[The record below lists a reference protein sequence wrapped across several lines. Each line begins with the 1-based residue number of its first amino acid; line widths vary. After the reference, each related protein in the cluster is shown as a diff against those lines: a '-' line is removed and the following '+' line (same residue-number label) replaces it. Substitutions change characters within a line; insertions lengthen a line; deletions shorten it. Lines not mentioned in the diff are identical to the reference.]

1 MSTQHTEI
9 SPYLFKEML
18 IAAYQLLE
26 YEKEYI
32 NSLNVFPVPDGDT
45 GTNMTLTMKAAVDAL
60 DKYPCKNIS
69 ELSEVVANH
78 CILGARGNSGMIL
91 ANFFKG
97 FAQSL
102 KFIDKLDINGLAKAI
117 VEGAQTAYRAVRNP
131 VEGTILTVMNAVA
144 KKVKEFSQK
153 ENLASFFEKILE
165 TAIQVHKKNP
175 ELLPQLKKAG
185 VVDAGAQGFVDILK
199 AFTFVIKGKKIEFSK
214 KKKIR
219 PINSIWSEPPNYN
232 FSLEFFIK
240 GKTLSAEEI
249 SSALANYG
257 DSLVVTK
264 IKDRVRVHIHTN
276 SPEQVKKISSSF
288 GEFILV
294 CEDDML
300 AQQKAFLNQNKLGIV
315 AISPGEGF
323 TEIFFENGSDAV
335 ITFSKS
341 KPSVKEIVDACDKL
355 NSNSIILLPND
366 ADIISTALEATHLL
380 SKRVEVLPTKSPAEG
395 LSALL
400 CFNKESSLSENLDL
414 MKSTISQVKS
424 GRIAKAIRW
433 TKISDISINKG
444 DFIGIFDNQIQ
455 AKGKSVEEVLLK
467 LLHKMV
473 SPENEIIMIYRG
485 KDMKEKRIEKL
496 KEILKSNFPDKEIQ
510 YYYGGQ
516 LFYHLIVGVF

>member
-60 DKYPCKNIS
+60 NKHPCTNIS
-69 ELSEVVANH
+69 ELSELVANH

-117 VEGAQTAYRAVRNP
+117 IEGAQTAYHAVRNP

-144 KKVKEFSQK
+144 KKVREFSPK
-153 ENLASFFEKILE
+153 ENLVSFFEKILE
-165 TAIQVHKKNP
+165 TAIQVHKKTP
-175 ELLPQLKKAG
+175 ELLPQLRKAG
-185 VVDAGAQGFVDILK
+185 VVDAGSQGFVDILK

-219 PINSIWSEPPNYN
+219 PINSIWSEPPDYN
-232 FSLEFFIK
+232 FSLEFFIE
-240 GKTLSAEEI
+240 GKSLSPEEI
-249 SSALANYG
+249 SSTLSNYG

-276 SPEQVKKISSSF
+276 SPEQVKKTSSSF
-288 GEFILV
+288 GKFILV

-300 AQQKAFLNQNKLGIV
+300 AQQKAFLEQNKLGVV

-323 TEIFFENGSDAV
+323 TEIFFENGADAV

-341 KPSVKEIVDACDKL
+341 KPSVKEIAEACDKL
-355 NSNSIILLPND
+355 NYNSIILLPND
-366 ADIISTALEATHLL
+366 SDVIPTAIEAAHLSL
-380 SKRVEVLPTKSPAEG
+380 KKVEVLPTKSLPEG

-400 CFNKESSLSENLDL
+400 CLDRETSLPENLNL
-414 MKSTISQVKS
+414 MEETISQVKS
-424 GRIAKAIRW
+424 GRIARAIRW
-433 TKISDISINKG
+433 TRISDVSIKKG
-444 DFIGIFDNQIQ
+444 DFIGIFNNRIQ
-455 AKGKSVEEVLLK
+455 AKGKNIEEVLIE
-467 LLHKMV
+467 LLSKMV
-473 SPENEIIMIYRG
+473 SSENEIIMIYRG
-485 KDMKEKRIEKL
+485 KAMKEKRMEKL
-496 KEILKSNFPDKEIQ
+496 KEILKSKFPDKEIQ

-516 LFYHLIVGVF
+516 LFYYLIVGVF